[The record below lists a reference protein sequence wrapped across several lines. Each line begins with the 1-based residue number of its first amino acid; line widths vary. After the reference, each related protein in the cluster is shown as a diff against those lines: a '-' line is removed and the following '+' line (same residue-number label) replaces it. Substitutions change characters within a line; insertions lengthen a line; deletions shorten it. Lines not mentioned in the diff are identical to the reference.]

1 MSILILTIPVALH
14 QMCHAF
20 LPIMAKNGR
29 IVNMSSVGSSLKPYS
44 EAMRQRF
51 RNPNASQQ
59 DLDQL
64 ADDFLVRPNPLS
76 VFLRSK
82 FLYHPFSLPA

>member
-1 MSILILTIPVALH
+1 
-14 QMCHAF
+14 MCHAF